1 MMLSSGN
8 SLLISTAAGESASQ
22 PGKYGSSV
30 SWKLVLWLS
39 SLMKLF
45 TLQLLART
53 LNRLPV
59 YMTLSCLTSLAADV
73 TVFTSALA
81 DIPAAIDLLLGI

>member
-1 MMLSSGN
+1 MLSSGN

-22 PGKYGSSV
+22 PGKYGSNV
-30 SWKLVLWLS
+30 SWKLVLCLS
-39 SLMKLF
+39 SLMKLL

-53 LNRLPV
+53 LNRLSV
-59 YMTLSCLTSLAADV
+59 YMTLSCLTSLADV
-73 TVFTSALA
+73 SVFTSALT